1 MNRIELHRGPWA
13 AARTARLNAAAP
25 VRTSPTAA
33 ALGLQGLEPD
43 ALAFPAESGDSVA
56 INRWASRVVRTVQAV
71 VGMAISHRVVLVVC
85 SESSRA
91 SAVLDAREA
100 ASGDPVAVATYDE
113 LREAAQRTPTAAADL
128 ILRRVIHATGRTRT
142 ENMSAAGEA
151 FERLHGVGT
160 GTDETSALVAYLF
173 STVAASVARDATV
186 RAWGGWRGLWPREAD
201 AAARTALVDAA
212 NDSQCSPLGRGVAAV
227 AALVTVT
234 DSIGIDDDVVR
245 DAVRSVIGTEGRRRK
260 TPADLFR
267 WSREIV
273 SALAGSLPTSA
284 AQQAQQ
290 QQQQDGQQDGQQQDG
305 QQQDGQQDGQQQ
317 PHGVTGTR
325 GAVGRDPATC
335 ASHALPDAAD
345 NGDRNRSNATRTDEE
360 IREGWTLPNVAAV
373 TAAVEP
379 TRLGPAADST
389 DEAIDGF
396 AKRRRPLVLWHTP
409 PPRPRPSGIVE
420 RSIAREIERIAW
432 MVCSPLRE
440 DRGLRSGRLDAS
452 RLSRIATH
460 ANDPRCWS
468 RRPDAGEGRTAV
480 LLLVD
485 CSGSMGIELMHDAQS
500 VAVGLLRGLQRIP
513 RCDVRVVGHN
523 ARYNVDL
530 YDCGSDEGR
539 IASLEAGGRN
549 EDGIAIAAAV
559 ERFEIDAAHA
569 ADRLVLILSDGQP
582 NGGNEYRGPGA
593 LRHVRRV
600 LHAARNRGTQYLG
613 VGFGDLTD
621 SDLRVMYGP
630 GRSVRVRRPSE
641 AGKAIAK
648 AVAAVIGGRA

>member
-1 MNRIELHRGPWA
+1 MTRIELHRGPWA
-13 AARTARLNAAAP
+13 KARTSRLNAASP

-43 ALAFPAESGDSVA
+43 ALAFPADGDSIA

-91 SAVLDAREA
+91 SAVLDAREVA
-100 ASGDPVAVATYDE
+100 GGDPVAVATYDE

-128 ILRRVIHATGRTRT
+128 ILRRVIHATGRMRT

-173 STVAASVARDATV
+173 ATVAAFMARDATV
-186 RAWGGWRGLWPREAD
+186 RAWGGWRGLWPRDAD
-201 AAARTALVDAA
+201 AAARAALVEAA
-212 NDSQCSPLGRGVAAV
+212 NDPQTSPLGRGVAAV
-227 AALVTVT
+227 AALVTVA
-234 DSIGIDDDVVR
+234 DSIGIDDDAVR
-245 DAVRSVIGTEGRRRK
+245 DAVRSVIGAEGRRRK
-260 TPADLFR
+260 VPADLFR

-273 SALAGSLPTSA
+273 SGLAGSLPTSA

-290 QQQQDGQQDGQQQDG
+290 QQAQQQQDGQQDGQ
-305 QQQDGQQDGQQQ
+305 QQQ

-325 GAVGRDPATC
+325 GAAGRDPSTC

-345 NGDRNRSNATRTDEE
+345 NGDRNRANATRTDEE

-389 DEAIDGF
+389 DEAINGF

-409 PPRPRPSGIVE
+409 PPRHRPSGIVE
-420 RSIAREIERIAW
+420 RSIAREIERLAW
-432 MVCSPLRE
+432 MVSSPLRD

-468 RRPDAGEGRTAV
+468 RRPEAGEGRTAV

-523 ARYNVDL
+523 ARYSVDL
-530 YDCGSDEGR
+530 YDCGSDEDR

-549 EDGIAIAAAV
+549 EDGVAISAAV
-559 ERFEIDAAHA
+559 ERFEIDAARA
-569 ADRLVLILSDGQP
+569 ADRLVIVLSDGQP

-621 SDLRVMYGP
+621 GDLRVMYGP

-648 AVAAVIGGRA
+648 AVASAIGGGQ